1 MADTV
6 RRVDYFYTMTP
17 HKPGEG
23 ARVLGLLRSR
33 GVNLLAFSAF
43 PAARRAQ
50 LDFVP
55 VDSANFVAVTKE
67 LKIKLSP
74 RKTVFLLEG
83 DDRVGAIAEITGKL
97 GAAKINITA
106 VDAVCTGGGMSG
118 MSGGGRRFAALL
130 WVKPRDV
137 QKAAAVLG
145 ATG

>member
-6 RRVDYFYTMTP
+6 HRVDYFYATTP

-23 ARVLGLLRSR
+23 ARVLGLLRAR

-43 PAARRAQ
+43 PAGRRAQ

-55 VDSANFVAVTKE
+55 ADSTSFVAVAKE
-67 LKIKLSP
+67 AKVKLSS
-74 RKTVFLLEG
+74 RKTVFLIEG
-83 DDRVGAIAEITGKL
+83 DDRAGAMAEITGKL

-118 MSGGGRRFAALL
+118 GGRRFGALL
-130 WVKPRDV
+130 WVKSRDV

-145 ATG
+145 AMG